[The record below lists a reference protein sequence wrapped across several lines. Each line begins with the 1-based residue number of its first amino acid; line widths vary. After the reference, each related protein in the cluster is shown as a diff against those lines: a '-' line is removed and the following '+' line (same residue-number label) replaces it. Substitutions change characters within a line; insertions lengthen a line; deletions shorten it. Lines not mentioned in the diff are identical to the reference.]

1 MAGRERQAAEGADQ
15 AERARVYLK
24 FGKGL
29 VGEPFM
35 SKSGKELVEVKIPNQ
50 DPSDKR
56 PWASFVV
63 APGMV
68 HENEN
73 GKSVW
78 MSLPA
83 DGETKVS
90 RAVNLGKDENGKNI
104 WKTESRMVSNPELKS
119 MVEAYKEKN
128 RDSVL
133 SDLSTKKTD
142 AARTAHT
149 PPKSAYRP
157 KQAAR

>member
-1 MAGRERQAAEGADQ
+1 MAEKERQAAEGAVQ

-24 FGKGL
+24 CGKGF
-29 VGEPFM
+29 VGEPFT

-68 HENEN
+68 HESEN

-90 RAVNLGKDENGKNI
+90 RSVSQGKDENGKNI
-104 WKTESRMVSNPELKS
+104 WKTESRMVSNTELKS
-119 MVEAYKEKN
+119 MVEAYKEKS

-133 SDLSTKKTD
+133 SDLSSKKTD
-142 AARTAHT
+142 VAKAAHT
-149 PPKSAYRP
+149 PPKSASRP
-157 KQAAR
+157 KEAAR